1 MLEDFRCG
9 GLSLRKHRAK
19 GIEPFKR
26 ASLQKGWPFLLF
38 GGPLSPGNPI
48 STMGMVMKGYH
59 SEIGRDADLEENH
72 GRGST
77 RVYIF

>member
-1 MLEDFRCG
+1 
-9 GLSLRKHRAK
+9 
-19 GIEPFKR
+19 
-26 ASLQKGWPFLLF
+26 
-38 GGPLSPGNPI
+38 
-48 STMGMVMKGYH
+48 MGMVMKGYH